1 MLFVMG
7 KLITTRYIESKG
19 EKKRVFPFLDKLL
32 AERKNQN
39 VCLVCHGGV
48 GLIICE
54 YFEGT
59 PKSNNLLDFSAI
71 RNGEAIIFER

>member
-1 MLFVMG
+1 MLA
-7 KLITTRYIESKG
+7 LSIC
-19 EKKRVFPFLDKLL
+19 
-32 AERKNQN
+32 KNQN